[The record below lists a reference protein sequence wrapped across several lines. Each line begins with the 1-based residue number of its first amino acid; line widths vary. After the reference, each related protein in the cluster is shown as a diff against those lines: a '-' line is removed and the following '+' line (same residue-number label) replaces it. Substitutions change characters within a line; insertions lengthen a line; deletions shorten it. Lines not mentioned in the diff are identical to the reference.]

1 MKVLNY
7 IAILAVLSVSG
18 MLGAQTAVTP
28 AQTTPASATSEAN
41 GVRVQTTVN
50 NREINVRVDAQSS
63 VLASSQDMLNRIL
76 AETTKATGTDTHH
89 GKIFNSL
96 ISAVKSTLSDPNLPA
111 RTPVTVTASIRPDT
125 ENSYV
130 SNMSVEMN
138 GERYACDARSTVN
151 ADGSITTTGN
161 VTATN
166 ENGESRTNAVVL
178 AVRPNGDIIGSV
190 GNTSIAERTLAAQTS
205 EFLVM
210 PQSRANQRDSNTS
223 TTSSI
228 VPDNSMIT
236 SGQR

>member
-28 AQTTPASATSEAN
+28 AQTAPASATSEAN

-50 NREINVRVDAQSS
+50 NREINVRVDAQNSS

-96 ISAVKSTLSDPNLPA
+96 ISAVKSTLA

-178 AVRPNGDIIGSV
+178 AARPNGDITGSV

-210 PQSRANQRDSNTS
+210 PQSKANQRDSHTS

-228 VPDNSMIT
+228 VPDNSMLI

>member
-1 MKVLNY
+1 
-7 IAILAVLSVSG
+7 
-18 MLGAQTAVTP
+18 
-28 AQTTPASATSEAN
+28 
-41 GVRVQTTVN
+41 
-50 NREINVRVDAQSS
+50 
-63 VLASSQDMLNRIL
+63 
-76 AETTKATGTDTHH
+76 
-89 GKIFNSL
+89 
-96 ISAVKSTLSDPNLPA
+96 
-111 RTPVTVTASIRPDT
+111 
-125 ENSYV
+125 
-130 SNMSVEMN
+130 MSVEMN

-151 ADGSITTTGN
+151 ADESITTTGN

-205 EFLVM
+205 EFLVL
-210 PQSRANQRDSNTS
+210 PQSKANQRDSHTS